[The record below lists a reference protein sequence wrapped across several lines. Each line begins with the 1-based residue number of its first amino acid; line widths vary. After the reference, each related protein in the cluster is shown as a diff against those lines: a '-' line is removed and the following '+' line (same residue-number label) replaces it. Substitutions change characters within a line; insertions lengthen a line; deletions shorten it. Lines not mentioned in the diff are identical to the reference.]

1 MPGSSGAPLPSQ
13 THRLYPSRTMP
24 IKSPKKPSG
33 SPKKAPAFAPGNDP
47 LAVAPPVLVELSA
60 KVSALKLEPIPFDPD
75 DAQAF
80 LDAYRPRLNAI
91 GADRLEIARVD
102 IDAVGRALLAVAA
115 LVEVP
120 SLRLLYEGAAKTGDF
135 RLENLT
141 HLKALSFIVQLAQRK
156 IDAAGAFASA
166 TKIPAELDKASA
178 ELEARMQKTAEHY
191 FKEDAEISPMLRRLS
206 PGTGFLDRANDLL
219 GYAQIYELRKDI
231 VSKDPVYY
239 RATDVADAKR
249 LAGLILASLSAEM
262 TPAAREWY
270 DVLRR
275 GWTMLRPVYREVQ
288 ELGLR
293 FLRLDPRRDER
304 FPSLFVMGRS
314 GQGRKR
320 TKKDEAAEDVGAG
333 DNSSVE

>member
-1 MPGSSGAPLPSQ
+1 MPNKPQ
-13 THRLYPSRTMP
+13 
-24 IKSPKKPSG
+24 KKPSG
-33 SPKKAPAFAPGNDP
+33 SPKKAPAFVSGTDP
-47 LAVAPPVLVELSA
+47 LAVAPPVIVELAAELSA
-60 KVSALKLEPIPFDPD
+60 LKPEPIPFDPD

-80 LDAYRPRLNAI
+80 LDTYRPRLNAI
-91 GADRLEIARVD
+91 SSDRLEVARVD
-102 IDAVGRALLAVAA
+102 IDAVGRALLSVAA
-115 LVEVP
+115 LVELP
-120 SLRLLYEGAAKTGDF
+120 SLRALYENAAKAGDF
-135 RLENLT
+135 LIENLA

-156 IDAAGAFASA
+156 IDGAGAFATTA
-166 TKIPAELDKASA
+166 KIPAELDQASA

-191 FKEDAEISPMLRRLS
+191 FQEDAEIGPILRRLS

-219 GYAQIYELRKDI
+219 GYAQIYESKKAI

-249 LAGLILASLSAEM
+249 LAGQILAALSADM

-275 GWTMLRPVYREVQ
+275 SWTMLRPVYREVQ

-293 FLRLDPRRDER
+293 FLRLDPQRDER

-314 GQGRKR
+314 GQGRK
-320 TKKDEAAEDVGAG
+320 KANKGQAPDGAG
-333 DNSSVE
+333 GMGSGDSGGVK